1 MKYMVMECH
10 PGYAVLL
17 DEEGRFRKAAN
28 LRYEVGQ
35 TVEAPFL
42 MKERQPG
49 LSILPGKRWISAA
62 AAMAACAFL
71 FFGFRYYQNYMY
83 PYSSIY
89 LTINPEVLMELNR
102 QGNVVRLSGTNEDG
116 RKLLEGYSGRGK
128 DKLTVADELI
138 DRAIDMGFL
147 SEGGQVSFYIDA
159 PDEALFQEYG
169 VELRTEITEH
179 LDGRIT
185 ITLEIMDSEYAPE
198 TAPAA
203 SEAPSRQPETPPAAV
218 PLPQDD
224 VTDYQDTDYGAD
236 SGGVT
241 DDQDDDGVTDDQ
253 DTDYGTDSGG
263 VTDDQDTDYGTDSG
277 GVTDDQDDDDIT
289 DYQAPSAPPSAP
301 PVNYTDGDTDYDSF
315 HAAPSGDDSRD
326 EGDDDNDGDDDDRDD
341 DDPDGE
347 DHDDDNDDGDDD
359 DDD

>member
-49 LSILPGKRWISAA
+49 LSVLPGKRWISAA

-71 FFGFRYYQNYMY
+71 LFGFRYYQNYMY

-218 PLPQDD
+218 PPESSVPLPQDD
-224 VTDYQDTDYGAD
+224 VTDYQDTDYG
-236 SGGVT
+236 
-241 DDQDDDGVTDDQ
+241 
-253 DTDYGTDSGG
+253 TDSGG
-263 VTDDQDTDYGTDSG
+263 AAAEP
-277 GVTDDQDDDDIT
+277 DDDDIT

-315 HAAPSGDDSRD
+315 HAAPSGDDGRD
-326 EGDDDNDGDDDDRDD
+326 EGDDDNDGDDDDRDDDDD